1 MATVVI
7 DPGHGGSE
15 KVGGSSPN
23 NAAGPCGLLEKTV
36 TLQVARAAREAL
48 RNADVSASLTRDR
61 DVNLGLAARATVA
74 RKAKAA
80 AFVSI
85 HFNGWTDP
93 RTQGTETYHDTLAS
107 EESRALARL
116 LHERL
121 VVATG
126 LKSRGV
132 KQERFGVIRTDRHD
146 PFTAATLAE
155 VSFMTDP
162 AEEARLRDAA
172 YISRLG
178 EAVAM
183 AVIDSLRA
191 RGLMPAAPTTRR
203 GRRAPAGAVTDELED
218 AFAMRAAPA
227 LRTDRARRKR
237 PQVRARR

>member
-15 KVGGSSPN
+15 KIGGSSPN
-23 NAAGPCGLLEKTV
+23 NAAGPCGLLEKAV
-36 TLQVARAAREAL
+36 TLEVARAAREAL
-48 RNADVSASLTRDR
+48 RSAGVTATLTRDR
-61 DVNLGLAARATVA
+61 DVNLGLAARTTAA

-132 KQERFGVIRTDRHD
+132 KHERFGVIRSDRHD

-155 VSFMTDP
+155 ISFMTDP
-162 AEEARLRDAA
+162 AEEQRLRDAA
-172 YISRLG
+172 YVSRLG
-178 EAVAM
+178 EAIAM
-183 AVIDSLRA
+183 AVIDSLHS
-191 RGLMPAAPTTRR
+191 RGLMPAAATTTR
-203 GRRAPAGAVTDELED
+203 GRRAPAGAGTDELED
-218 AFAMRAAPA
+218 AFAMQAARHP
-227 LRTDRARRKR
+227 LARRMPRVR
-237 PQVRARR
+237 PPARRRR